1 MRQGRG
7 GVKFVS
13 FISVKAGGN
22 FVVEIKT
29 LTMSQKVLNY
39 KHVRLL
45 AERKDEKGAP
55 IPFDFTYIALSGEVI
70 EGKNV
75 VCISVDPKTKTR
87 RLKFLDSGQVRK
99 IHDVLLTSINDTRI
113 IVR

>member
-1 MRQGRG
+1 
-7 GVKFVS
+7 
-13 FISVKAGGN
+13 
-22 FVVEIKT
+22 
-29 LTMSQKVLNY
+29 MSSKVLNY

-55 IPFDFTYIALSGEVI
+55 VPFDFKYICLNGEVI

-75 VCISVDPKTKTR
+75 VCTSVDPKRKTR
-87 RLKFLDSGQVRK
+87 TLKFLDSGQVRK
-99 IHDVLLTSINDTRI
+99 IHDVLLMSINDTRI